1 MSSYDVVVVG
11 AGNAA
16 LTAALVAREN
26 GATVLI
32 LKKLPNMKK
41 VAIPISLLAG
51 FGSVMMT

>member
-1 MSSYDVVVVG
+1 MYSYDVAIVG